1 MVGSSIYCGKEYNH
15 EHRLNIIV
23 VIRSKN
29 QLEVVVV
36 VLVCVSATEVMLTN
50 WAFDI
55 GCVA

>member
-1 MVGSSIYCGKEYNH
+1 MVRSSIYGGKEYNH
-15 EHRLNIIV
+15 DHRLNIIA

-36 VLVCVSATEVMLTN
+36 VLVCVSATKVMLTN